1 MKNKDKRSRTISNR
15 LVIIFVAIMGFVTL
29 LAVAYTINIFALK
42 ANLGIIEDFYSLF
55 NNVLE
60 LRRYEKNFIYGLGT
74 NNLEEIIFY
83 LDTID
88 KDSNRM
94 AKSIIGAAG
103 EQEYRSF
110 LANLT
115 AYRQLIEYK
124 EQLSLDDAAT
134 LRRYG
139 KEMVDFSQRF
149 LNYKR
154 QQFHNALHT
163 TLYAF
168 VMATGGVF
176 VFILSLFFFQTQ
188 NILRRLAS
196 LQEATRKVASGNFTP
211 IQDQLAKN
219 DEISSLVE
227 AFNKMA
233 EEIETKQ
240 EQLLQAKKLAAI
252 GTFSSGIAHELN
264 NPLNN
269 ISLTADTLR
278 DEYDT
283 MEQQEA
289 LEMIDDIIVQTDR
302 ASRVVRNL
310 LSFSRETPPAEGL
323 LNIKEVIEASADLI
337 RNQLR
342 LESIWLEDYVPDN
355 LPLVHG
361 DPQKLQQVFLN
372 LFLNSIQ
379 AMSGGGLIHIE
390 GKAGPEGYVQ
400 IDFNDTGCGI
410 PPKKLEYIFDPFF
423 TTKPV
428 GKGTGLGL
436 SIVYGIIKK
445 YGGYV
450 EVRSK
455 VNVGTTFSIFLPTS
469 ANRPKNRNHD
479 DKGSDH

>member
-1 MKNKDKRSRTISNR
+1 MKPKDKKSRTISNR
-15 LVIIFVAIMGFVTL
+15 LVIIFVAIMCFVTL

-42 ANLGIIEDFYSLF
+42 ANLEIIEDFYSLF

-74 NNLEEIIFY
+74 DNLEEITFY

-88 KDSNRM
+88 KDSGRL
-94 AKSIIGAAG
+94 AKSIVGAVG
-103 EQEYRSF
+103 EEKYRYF

-115 AYRQLIEYK
+115 AYRRLIEHK
-124 EQLSLDDAAT
+124 EQISPDDAAT

-188 NILRRLAS
+188 NILRRLAG
-196 LQEATRKVASGNFTP
+196 LQEATREVASGNFTP
-211 IQDQLAKN
+211 IQDEMAKN
-219 DEISSLVE
+219 DEISSLVQ

-283 MEQQEA
+283 MDQQEA

-302 ASRVVRNL
+302 ASKVVRNL
-310 LSFSRETPPAEGL
+310 LSFARETPPAQGL
-323 LNIKEVIEASADLI
+323 LDIKDVIETSADLI

-342 LESIWLEDYVPDN
+342 LESIWLEDYVPDS
-355 LPLVHG
+355 LPPVHG

-390 GKAGPEGYVQ
+390 GKTGPEGYVQ
-400 IDFNDTGCGI
+400 INFNDTGCGI
-410 PPKKLEYIFDPFF
+410 SPEKLEYIFDPFF

-445 YGGYV
+445 HGGYV

-455 VNVGTTFSIFLPTS
+455 VNIGTTFSIFLPTS
-469 ANRPKNRNHD
+469 ADRSINEVQND
-479 DKGSDH
+479 TGSDH